1 MAYSTTHSSDRS
13 DRPEQLDPTGQ
24 VDLEDAVAVERAVCT
39 ILDRQY
45 AGDYDIALLRS
56 SMADLVRAYQGEY
69 PGLLHCDGLYHD
81 LRHALEA
88 GLTMARL
95 LDGYA
100 LTHPPGSRAGID
112 AHHALLGILLAFF
125 HDIGMIRRDNE
136 ESLWGPVLTPVHE
149 ERGVEF
155 MQAYLENTALSSL
168 LGESK
173 LIMATKLIYKIP
185 ADWSAAERML
195 ASMVATADLVSQIS
209 DRCYLEKCR
218 DFLFPEFCAFG
229 LAGKPDSTY
238 PDRQTL
244 LEKTPE
250 FVESFVQ
257 NRMDEE
263 FQGVRRYLQVH
274 MGGTDPWQ
282 EITQRNIGYLKTLLE
297 NHDLG
302 RLLRNPTYYMGSAP
316 HEIPDEFRE

>member
-1 MAYSTTHSSDRS
+1 MAYSTHSSDL
-13 DRPEQLDPTGQ
+13 PKQFDPTGQ
-24 VDLEDAVAVERAVCT
+24 VDLEDAAAVERAVCA

-69 PGLLHCDGLYHD
+69 PGLLRCDGLYHD

-100 LTHPPGSRAGID
+100 ITHPPESATGID
-112 AHHALLGILLAFF
+112 APHALFGILLAFF
-125 HDIGMIRRDNE
+125 HDIGMIRRNNE
-136 ESLWGPVLTPVHE
+136 EHLWGPELTPVHE

-155 MQAYLENTALSSL
+155 VQAYLADTTLSPL
-168 LGESK
+168 LSESK
-173 LIMATKLIYKIP
+173 LIMATKLIYKMP
-185 ADWSAAERML
+185 ADWSDAERML
-195 ASMVATADLVSQIS
+195 ASLVATADLVSQIS
-209 DRCYLEKCR
+209 DRYYLEKCR
-218 DFLFPEFCAFG
+218 DFLFLEFCAFG
-229 LAGKPDSTY
+229 VAGSPDSTY

-250 FVESFVQ
+250 FVEGFVQ
-257 NRMDEE
+257 NRMDKE

-274 MGGTDPWQ
+274 MGGADPWQ
-282 EITQRNIGYLKTLLE
+282 EITQRNMGYLKTLLE
-297 NHDLG
+297 NQDLG
-302 RLLRNPTYYMGSAP
+302 RLLRHPKSYTGTP
-316 HEIPDEFRE
+316 PLET